1 MVEVYTTVQ
10 FTTGKRLFVSFEIL
24 LTLVCIFICTFT
36 PKGRF
41 MVKNEL
47 TERLNNSFE
56 RYYKEYFGKPFDLKK
71 GRLLEVEAEIR
82 NRVGSDP
89 DWVEIPREEH
99 LRIDL
104 LVLLDERRSLLNW
117 MFKETPEEL
126 ERMKIVNCRLF
137 ELTKELR
144 LKMADVCESLA
155 SRQRDDFDDDFE
167 VEGTLKFSYNGEDSI
182 LPYDG
187 ADVYGSDYMLMIAT
201 NNWLTGNEPLH
212 YLELSCRYD
221 DSRYLIL
228 NSGNCDDNYSWAHD
242 TPFTEDSEVYVCH
255 TMAIFC
261 RDLGYPAQ
269 DVLQLNDFWNE
280 VHVHFQHFATQD
292 KNYKYPR
299 E

>member
-1 MVEVYTTVQ
+1 
-10 FTTGKRLFVSFEIL
+10 
-24 LTLVCIFICTFT
+24 
-36 PKGRF
+36 

-47 TERLNNSFE
+47 TECLDNGFE
-56 RYYKEYFGKPFDLKK
+56 RYYEDYFGKPFDIKK

-82 NRVGSDP
+82 SRVGSDP
-89 DWVEIPREEH
+89 DWVTIPHEEH

-104 LVLLDERRSLLNW
+104 AVLLDERRSLLNW
-117 MFKETPEEL
+117 MFKETPEEI

-155 SRQRDDFDDDFE
+155 SHQRDDFDDDFE

-187 ADVYGSDYMLMIAT
+187 ADVYGSDYRLMIAT
-201 NNWLTGNEPLH
+201 NNWLTGNEQFH
-212 YLELSCRYD
+212 YLELSCRYN
-221 DSRYLIL
+221 DSRDLIL
-228 NSGNCDDNYSWAHD
+228 NSGNCDDDYSWAHY
-242 TPFTEDSEVYVCH
+242 TPFNESEVYVCH
-255 TMAIFC
+255 TMAMFC

-280 VHVHFQHFATQD
+280 VHVRYQHFATQD
-292 KNYKYPR
+292 KKYKYPR
-299 E
+299 DEDN